1 MTLHEVARVLFW
13 EEKKPSELPYI
24 SDLKKLTTNKNKQNK
39 AKEKFELKKL
49 QYFFSG
55 DKIVLKNLISQI

>member
-1 MTLHEVARVLFW
+1 LHEVARVLFW

-49 QYFFSG
+49 Q
-55 DKIVLKNLISQI
+55 